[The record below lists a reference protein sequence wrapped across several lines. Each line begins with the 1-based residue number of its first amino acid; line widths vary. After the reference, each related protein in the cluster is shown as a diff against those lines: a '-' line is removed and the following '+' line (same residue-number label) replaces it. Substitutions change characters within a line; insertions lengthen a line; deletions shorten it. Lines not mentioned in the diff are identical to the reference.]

1 MRSLLLPLLICIPV
15 VGLLTLDHGSSFAQD
30 KKEAKKKD
38 PMEGKKG
45 TIIGILTGKAE
56 NYIEVKSPGEEKARK
71 FVPEW
76 KGGAPAQ
83 GGGLDKEVLKKFS
96 GLKVGSRVEVE
107 WVFHER
113 LRALDVKVLE
123 EAKKD

>member
-1 MRSLLLPLLICIPV
+1 MRKFLLPLLVCIPV
-15 VGLLTLDHGSSFAQD
+15 VGIVAIDRGSTFAQD

-45 TIIGILTGKAE
+45 TIIGILTAKE
-56 NYIEVKSPGEEKARK
+56 PNFIEVKSPGEEKARK

-83 GGGLDKEVLKKFS
+83 GGGLDKEILKKFAA
-96 GLKVGSRVEVE
+96 LKIGSRVEVE